1 MAEVYTGIIVSESL
15 QSQDMLS
22 EFTILSVKE
31 TVQNKWHLY
40 TVCGTK
46 EVITHLSFVLID
58 TSWYTHFW
66 NDTEVIIVFK
76 NKVFIFKRL
85 EFEDKKQEA
94 IEYGVSLGI
103 PIEQLDFPINS

>member
-22 EFTILSVKE
+22 EFTVLSVKE
-31 TVQNKWHLY
+31 TVENKWHLY
-40 TVCGTK
+40 TVRGTK
-46 EVITHLSFVLID
+46 EAIIHVSFALIN

-66 NDTEVIIVFK
+66 NDTEVIIVF
-76 NKVFIFKRL
+76 NDKVFIFNKL

-94 IEYGVSLGI
+94 VEYGISLGI